1 MDMNTAAL
9 RPIVCPVLIG
19 RTSYLEALIRLMEQ
33 ACSGYGQT
41 VLIAGEAGMGKSR
54 LIAEATLRLRSSQAQ
69 TTSPATLVLEGRCFE
84 SDRSLLYAPLLDLL
98 RSFLV
103 SHSSDD
109 IVPLLSLT
117 APALVKLVPELGT
130 LVPELAPSSILEPE
144 QEKRQLFQA
153 LTHFFTRLSATQPVL
168 MIIEDV
174 HWSDESSLE
183 FLLYLARRV
192 ASHCMLLLLTYR
204 SEEEYPVLTPFLA
217 NLSRERLAEE
227 LMLTPLS
234 IDEVGEMIRTISR
247 LPRALDADFLE
258 AISRL
263 TEGNP
268 FFIEELLKSLVT
280 AGEIVYTNGRWER
293 KSRKDGQGIPLPER
307 LYLPRSVQLAV
318 QQRLDHL
325 SAEAK
330 DLLSLA
336 AVAGRRF
343 DFALLQQVTRRNE
356 AELLRLVKE
365 LITAQ
370 LVVEEAEDVFAFRH
384 ALTRQAVYTDLLA
397 RERRAL
403 HRLIA
408 ETLESIHANT
418 LDAHLGNLAHHF
430 YAARDWGK
438 VLEYAQRAGEQAQI
452 LYAPQ
457 AAIEQY
463 THALEAAQQLSQTPS
478 LRLYWARGHCYE
490 LLGDFAAACD
500 DYTRALETARTAH
513 DSNGE
518 WQSLF
523 ALGYLW
529 TGRDYEQA
537 GSYLHS
543 ALDLART
550 MNDPL
555 ILARTLNRV
564 GNWYVNI
571 EKPQE
576 GLRYHEEARGI
587 FEALADSHGLAETY
601 DLLAIASYNMG
612 GPITGIAYYEQAI
625 KLWRVLD
632 ERQGLASSL
641 ATMGV
646 RGTNYLNIAGV
657 WVTASRAECVGDGEE
672 ALAIARQ
679 LGWRS
684 AEALALIFLGIGLG
698 PRGEYARALQC
709 AQAGLDIATEIEH
722 EPWMGF
728 AHLLLGILALDML
741 GLPTARQHLER
752 ALELAKEITY
762 LFLLRVVSGFLAS
775 VCVAQQDFTRAEAV
789 LKPEFSFNAPPQTVA
804 QRLIWYAQAELELA
818 RSHADT
824 ALEIIDQVMASAASG
839 EHGGVILH
847 VWHLRA
853 RALLALKRAT
863 EAETKLLE
871 AQGVAR
877 THGARPMLWRLC
889 ATLGKL
895 YKTSG
900 RREQAEGQFAEAGTI
915 IEELATELTDET
927 LRDTFL
933 RCATG
938 QMPRPLQLSPRRTAM
953 QAFGGLTERER
964 EVAALIAQGKSNRAL
979 ADELVVSERTIGTHV
994 ENILSKLGFTSR
1006 AQIAVWA
1013 VEKGL
1018 VKPS

>member
-84 SDRSLLYAPLLDLL
+84 SDRSLPYAPLLDLL

-117 APALVKLVPELGT
+117 TPALVK

-293 KSRKDGQGIPLPER
+293 ESRKDGQGIPLPER

-325 SAEAK
+325 SAEAR

-370 LVVEEAEDVFAFRH
+370 LVVEEAEDVFVFRH
-384 ALTRQAVYTDLLA
+384 AL
-397 RERRAL
+397 
-403 HRLIA
+403 
-408 ETLESIHANT
+408 
-418 LDAHLGNLAHHF
+418 
-430 YAARDWGK
+430 
-438 VLEYAQRAGEQAQI
+438 
-452 LYAPQ
+452 P
-457 AAIEQY
+457 
-463 THALEAAQQLSQTPS
+463 
-478 LRLYWARGHCYE
+478 
-490 LLGDFAAACD
+490 
-500 DYTRALETARTAH
+500 
-513 DSNGE
+513 
-518 WQSLF
+518 
-523 ALGYLW
+523 
-529 TGRDYEQA
+529 
-537 GSYLHS
+537 
-543 ALDLART
+543 
-550 MNDPL
+550 
-555 ILARTLNRV
+555 
-564 GNWYVNI
+564 
-571 EKPQE
+571 
-576 GLRYHEEARGI
+576 
-587 FEALADSHGLAETY
+587 
-601 DLLAIASYNMG
+601 
-612 GPITGIAYYEQAI
+612 
-625 KLWRVLD
+625 
-632 ERQGLASSL
+632 
-641 ATMGV
+641 
-646 RGTNYLNIAGV
+646 
-657 WVTASRAECVGDGEE
+657 
-672 ALAIARQ
+672 
-679 LGWRS
+679 
-684 AEALALIFLGIGLG
+684 
-698 PRGEYARALQC
+698 
-709 AQAGLDIATEIEH
+709 
-722 EPWMGF
+722 
-728 AHLLLGILALDML
+728 
-741 GLPTARQHLER
+741 
-752 ALELAKEITY
+752 
-762 LFLLRVVSGFLAS
+762 
-775 VCVAQQDFTRAEAV
+775 
-789 LKPEFSFNAPPQTVA
+789 
-804 QRLIWYAQAELELA
+804 
-818 RSHADT
+818 
-824 ALEIIDQVMASAASG
+824 
-839 EHGGVILH
+839 
-847 VWHLRA
+847 
-853 RALLALKRAT
+853 
-863 EAETKLLE
+863 
-871 AQGVAR
+871 
-877 THGARPMLWRLC
+877 
-889 ATLGKL
+889 
-895 YKTSG
+895 
-900 RREQAEGQFAEAGTI
+900 
-915 IEELATELTDET
+915 
-927 LRDTFL
+927 
-933 RCATG
+933 
-938 QMPRPLQLSPRRTAM
+938 
-953 QAFGGLTERER
+953 
-964 EVAALIAQGKSNRAL
+964 
-979 ADELVVSERTIGTHV
+979 
-994 ENILSKLGFTSR
+994 
-1006 AQIAVWA
+1006 
-1013 VEKGL
+1013 
-1018 VKPS
+1018 

>member
-41 VLIAGEAGMGKSR
+41 VLIAVKAGMGKSR

-69 TTSPATLVLEGRCFE
+69 TTPPATLVLEGRCFE
-84 SDRSLLYAPLLDLL
+84 SDRSLPYAPLLDLL

-293 KSRKDGQGIPLPER
+293 KSRKDGLGIPLPER

-384 ALTRQAVYTDLLA
+384 ALTRQAVYSDLLA

-408 ETLESIHANT
+408 ETLERIFVDT
-418 LDAHLGNLAHHF
+418 LDAHLGDLAHHF
-430 YAARDWGK
+430 YAAGEWEK
-438 VLEYAQRAGEQAQI
+438 VLEYARRAGEKAQA
-452 LYAPQ
+452 LYAPH

-463 THALEAAQQLSQTPS
+463 THALEAAR
-478 LRLYWARGHCYE
+478 RLEQPPPLNVYRARGQCYE
-490 LLGDFAAACD
+490 VRGDFTAARG
-500 DYTRALETARTAH
+500 DYTRSLEAARAAG
-513 DSNGE
+513 DKMGE

-523 ALGYLW
+523 DLGYLW
-529 TGRDYEQA
+529 TSRDYEQA
-537 GSYLHS
+537 GNYWQRTL
-543 ALDLART
+543 ALLLAS
-550 MNDPL
+550 NDPL
-555 ILARTLNRV
+555 MLARALNRV

-571 EKPQE
+571 EEPQE
-576 GLRYHEEARGI
+576 GLHYHLEARDV
-587 FEALADSHGLAETY
+587 FQKLADQRGLAETF

-612 GPITGIAYYEQAI
+612 GPITGIAYYQQAI
-625 KLWRVLD
+625 ALWRVLD

-641 ATMGV
+641 ATMAV
-646 RGTNYLNIAGV
+646 RSTNYLNLTGV
-657 WVTASRAECVGDGEE
+657 WAAARRDECVRDGEE

-698 PRGEYARALQC
+698 PRGEYDR
-709 AQAGLDIATEIEH
+709 
-722 EPWMGF
+722 
-728 AHLLLGILALDML
+728 
-741 GLPTARQHLER
+741 
-752 ALELAKEITY
+752 
-762 LFLLRVVSGFLAS
+762 
-775 VCVAQQDFTRAEAV
+775 
-789 LKPEFSFNAPPQTVA
+789 
-804 QRLIWYAQAELELA
+804 
-818 RSHADT
+818 
-824 ALEIIDQVMASAASG
+824 
-839 EHGGVILH
+839 
-847 VWHLRA
+847 
-853 RALLALKRAT
+853 
-863 EAETKLLE
+863 
-871 AQGVAR
+871 
-877 THGARPMLWRLC
+877 
-889 ATLGKL
+889 
-895 YKTSG
+895 
-900 RREQAEGQFAEAGTI
+900 
-915 IEELATELTDET
+915 
-927 LRDTFL
+927 
-933 RCATG
+933 
-938 QMPRPLQLSPRRTAM
+938 
-953 QAFGGLTERER
+953 
-964 EVAALIAQGKSNRAL
+964 
-979 ADELVVSERTIGTHV
+979 
-994 ENILSKLGFTSR
+994 
-1006 AQIAVWA
+1006 
-1013 VEKGL
+1013 
-1018 VKPS
+1018 